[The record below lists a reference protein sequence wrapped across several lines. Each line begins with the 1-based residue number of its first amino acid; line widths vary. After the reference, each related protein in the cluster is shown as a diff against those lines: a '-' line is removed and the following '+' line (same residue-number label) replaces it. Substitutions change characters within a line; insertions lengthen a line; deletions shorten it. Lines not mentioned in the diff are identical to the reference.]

1 MKWADAKTRL
11 SFVTATLNSLW
22 AATPP
27 SFQQHHV
34 DGGAGQVRGGAG
46 VQRVGLVPELTVEGG
61 DRVPTR
67 RRAHAAGVH
76 HGTGAPLHRDRRFRA
91 ELAGDV
97 GIGRRREERQIDLDD
112 RLPPGEPVGQCA
124 VEPGRPDRECRLEI
138 ARVLARDCD
147 ATVAVDASDIEMKFR
162 QGWKRK
168 RVYSIQQRN
177 TYADVRLKKKKKK

>member
-46 VQRVGLVPELTVEGG
+46 VQRVGLVPELSVEGG

-97 GIGRRREERQIDLDD
+97 GIGRRRGG
-112 RLPPGEPVGQCA
+112 PGGWARPAGRRAGGAAGA
-124 VEPGRPDRECRLEI
+124 VPAGAGPAPAGRGAAPGRDSYWTAPSGRWLRRRRESWPQAI
-138 ARVLARDCD
+138 AGPPPRGPGR
-147 ATVAVDASDIEMKFR
+147 SP
-162 QGWKRK
+162 
-168 RVYSIQQRN
+168 QRSRGN
-177 TYADVRLKKKKKK
+177 PRT